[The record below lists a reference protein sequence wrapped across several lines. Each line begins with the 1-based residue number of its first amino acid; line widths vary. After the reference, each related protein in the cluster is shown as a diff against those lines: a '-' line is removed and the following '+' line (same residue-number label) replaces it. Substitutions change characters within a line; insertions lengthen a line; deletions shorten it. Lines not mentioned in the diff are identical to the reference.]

1 MRFNAHSISNT
12 AYEVLI
18 TLYYLEFVQKQEVQ
32 KQAYANHIPG
42 AKCNGTQ
49 CTQFYGFTQFYTKE
63 VIRHVHIDNKFKLG
77 FSLNSEDLMKLN
89 SSSLTTNSSSVGFET
104 FISKIRRGDVLHFV
118 MKNNNTNNIE
128 YFDCELELHQF

>member
-1 MRFNAHSISNT
+1 MHIQFPTLHRRFQLHYIILNLFRSKKSKNKLTPTTFLVPNVMEHNVHS
-12 AYEVLI
+12 
-18 TLYYLEFVQKQEVQ
+18 FMQRRR
-32 KQAYANHIPG
+32 
-42 AKCNGTQ
+42 
-49 CTQFYGFTQFYTKE
+49 FYTKE
-63 VIRHVHIDNKFKLG
+63 IIRRVHINNKFKLG

-118 MKNNNTNNIE
+118 MKNNNTDNIE